1 MVKNL
6 TFQTILCRLAA
17 EYFMQKG
24 VELGFDLRL
33 TSTWTEVTRGCW
45 MASFSAWHVN
55 CDPRSPRLS
64 DIRTSLR
71 PVPVPSSSSNELTL
85 PVKREY
91 PAHAKKC
98 LSLRGDINCAVS
110 LPEITLEPLNQV
122 TRGMGLPPEDWQI
135 RRSSWPSLKGPMIAL
150 PEMSL
155 PSAVDTVKFLGSA
168 VNTIQMLYYR
178 YVICLK
184 RSEGGRRPTERSV
197 FKFSF
202 RKLAVL

>member
-1 MVKNL
+1 
-6 TFQTILCRLAA
+6 
-17 EYFMQKG
+17 MQ
-24 VELGFDLRL
+24 
-33 TSTWTEVTRGCW
+33 
-45 MASFSAWHVN
+45 
-55 CDPRSPRLS
+55 
-64 DIRTSLR
+64 
-71 PVPVPSSSSNELTL
+71 
-85 PVKREY
+85 
-91 PAHAKKC
+91 KKC

-168 VNTIQMLYYR
+168 VNTIQTLYYR

-184 RSEGGRRPTERSV
+184 RSEGGRRLTERSV
-197 FKFSF
+197 FKFFCHVIFANVKLRHFLVIFKHCVIVSQNEFFPEVPRMWKPQFVGLSF
-202 RKLAVL
+202 RLLASDSIIDKNAWNYYRRLH

>member
-6 TFQTILCRLAA
+6 TFRTILCRLAA

-91 PAHAKKC
+91 PAHAKK
-98 LSLRGDINCAVS
+98 VS
-110 LPEITLEPLNQV
+110 KL
-122 TRGMGLPPEDWQI
+122 TRGHQLCCVLTGDNVGTIEPGDTRNGFTTGGLTDQTQFVTFIERANDRAARNVSPI
-135 RRSSWPSLKGPMIAL
+135 RCWHCQ
-150 PEMSL
+150 
-155 PSAVDTVKFLGSA
+155 VLGLGCKY
-168 VNTIQMLYYR
+168 NTD
-178 YVICLK
+178 
-184 RSEGGRRPTERSV
+184 
-197 FKFSF
+197 
-202 RKLAVL
+202 AVLQVRNLSKAERGRPKADRAKRL